1 MHKLVLVLRRTAD
14 PEALE
19 RQWSERFVPLAERM
33 PGLRR
38 VVVGRTAG
46 APGSIPNI
54 LLIHELLFDDLE
66 SLRRAMTSPEGQ
78 QAGRALMSF
87 AADRSELFFA
97 EHLEM
102 EVPDRG
108 PEHPAGIPS

>member
-38 VVVGRTAG
+38 VVVGRTSG

-54 LLIHELLFDDLE
+54 QLIHEFLFDDLE
-66 SLRRAMTSPEGQ
+66 ALRQAMTSPEGQ
-78 QAGRALMSF
+78 RAGQALMGF
-87 AADRSELFFA
+87 AAESSELFFA

-108 PEHPAGIPS
+108 RIPS